1 MTLSSQQHADLADDS
16 YSNRQVGVRKPSER
30 EKETIN
36 GTEYRILEHYRDP
49 QNGYAGTIYQR
60 VDTGD
65 IEVAHRGTEVKSI
78 PGVVLDLA
86 YTDGSMVLRKVN
98 PQAQDAIDLTQ
109 RALEFA
115 ERDGRRTGHTPEVTV
130 TGHSLGG
137 TLAQITAHHFDLR
150 GETFN
155 PYGAASLG
163 MQIPE
168 GGDKVLNHVMAADM
182 VSSAAPHYG
191 QVKVYAEQKE
201 VEMLSRFGYDNDRQG
216 LADLRAKG
224 AAPFATIGSHFMSH
238 FAHGEGG
245 KDRSILSDPSAQ
257 TRVEKYDAMIDK
269 FRDDVR
275 SQRGAFTALGQ
286 ASSYL
291 LGKHESAERDPL
303 AAGEPALR
311 AGHVKEHV
319 VVPPLPEYLREGAE
333 PVRGTRAIP
342 SGEHAP
348 RMERSDV
355 ERVVVPP
362 LPEYLREPSASNST
376 VDSSRQATVS
386 QLNDSAHPD
395 NAMFRQILSGVHDED
410 RKRGREPDTL
420 SEQVAAGLTVDAKAR
435 GLNSV
440 GFMQFSADG
449 SKAYMTDTRDPSSEF
464 ARTAAGDV
472 GQAAQQSIA
481 SSSNKAAE
489 INQSLALTTQHTL
502 LAQQQTPQPNPDDP
516 GRGPRTM

>member
-1 MTLSSQQHADLADDS
+1 MSMNTQQYANLASDAYNQRKAKEVVTLEGVKYEVIEHFENPRNS
-16 YSNRQVGVRKPSER
+16 YQ
-30 EKETIN
+30 
-36 GTEYRILEHYRDP
+36 
-49 QNGYAGTIYQR
+49 GTIYR
-60 VDTGD
+60 RIDTEE
-65 IEVAHRGTEVKSI
+65 IVVAHRGTEMKNI

-86 YTDGSMVLRKVN
+86 YTDGSMVLSKVN
-98 PQAQDAIDLTQ
+98 PQAEDAIQLTR
-109 RALEFA
+109 RALEFS
-115 ERDGRRTGHTPEVTV
+115 EREGRLTGHMPEVSV

-150 GETFN
+150 GEAFN

-163 MQIPE
+163 MRIPE
-168 GGDKVLNHVMAADM
+168 GGNKMLNHVMAADL

-191 QVKVYAEQKE
+191 QVKIYAEQKE
-201 VEMLSRFGYDNDRQG
+201 MDMLGRFGYDNDRQG
-216 LADLRAKG
+216 LGDLRAKG

-238 FAHGEGG
+238 FMHGEGS
-245 KDRSILSDPSAQ
+245 KNQSILADPSAQ
-257 TRVEKYDAMIDK
+257 ARVEKYDAMIDK

-275 SQRGAFTALGQ
+275 WQRGAFTALGQ

-291 LGKHESAERDPL
+291 LGNREPAEREPL

-319 VVPPLPEYLREGAE
+319 VVPPLPAYFREGFPE
-333 PVRGTRAIP
+333 PARDSRAMP
-342 SGEHAP
+342 STESAP
-348 RMERSDV
+348 KTDRLETERLV
-355 ERVVVPP
+355 IPP
-362 LPEYLREPSASNST
+362 LPEYMREPSASRST
-376 VDSSRQATVS
+376 VDTSRQTAAL
-386 QLNDSAHPD
+386 QLNDSLHPD

-410 RKRGREPDTL
+410 RKRGREPDPL

-440 GFMQFSADG
+440 GFFQFSADG

-472 GQAAQQSIA
+472 GRAAQQSIA
-481 SSSNKAAE
+481 SSSDKAAD
-489 INQSLALTTQHTL
+489 INQSLALTTQQTL
-502 LAQQQTPQPNPDDP
+502 LAQQLTPQPNPDDP